1 MDRRPHRNRDHPSI
15 RIDSVIVDAIR
26 RLARRRGMSCAAVI
40 REALIAYLF
49 ASPDL
54 E

>member
-1 MDRRPHRNRDHPSI
+1 MPRARSRPDPSI
-15 RIDSVIVDAIR
+15 RIDQSIVDAIR
-26 RLARRRGMSCAAVI
+26 RLARRRGTSCAAVI

-49 ASPDL
+49 ACPDL